1 MSYQLASLAF
11 GILQFLLTGGCC
23 IYVYLS
29 NKNKVTNDR
38 IDKLTE
44 DIYGKVNQQN
54 GRISK
59 IEGHIKHAPTHDD
72 LSKVYDKINET
83 SDCVSRL
90 EGEFVGAKHTLN
102 LIHEHLMKGGK

>member
-1 MSYQLASLAF
+1 MNYQIASLAF

-23 IYVYLS
+23 IYVYMS

-59 IEGHIKHAPTHDD
+59 IEGHIANAPDHDD
-72 LSKVYDKINET
+72 LADIHTKINQV

-90 EGEFVGAKHTLN
+90 EGEFSNANKTLD
-102 LIHEHLMKGGK
+102 LIHEFLMKGGK